1 MSLPEAGDDG
11 ATRRSVLKTALLAA
25 GSAGLAGCS
34 GGDGGGSGD
43 GSGDGGDGDGGG
55 TGFQPVGED
64 LTAWHAM
71 GGELGETLDQIAT
84 DFEDETGIAAN
95 MEFQES
101 YENVLTNLLAAFE
114 SGSVPDMAQVDSLFA
129 KQVLDTDQVQPV
141 EEIMPEDFDADAF
154 LKNVSDF
161 FVIDDQLASL
171 PFNNSNAIMY
181 YNRDAFEA
189 AGLDPDDPPTTLA
202 EVRAASEQ
210 LVDEGVTNF
219 GITWPNHVWFVE
231 HWYSFEGEL
240 MTDAENGHAGDPSEF
255 RTPDAIVDFYDWWKG
270 MADDGLYTN
279 PGIEAWG
286 EATSLFTE
294 QESAMLLTST
304 AFVTGAQ
311 SAAKDFEVDNAPYP
325 SISETRAGPVI
336 GGASFYVP
344 AGLSDERYD
353 DIGQLLQ
360 FIARP
365 ETQID
370 WHQGTGYYPN
380 NRNALEQL
388 RSEGFYEEN
397 PMFETAIEQLQA
409 ADTDNPATKRILLG
423 PARSVQTTIQ
433 NKSVDIINADD
444 IEAEIQVMKEQVE
457 EELSD

>member
-1 MSLPEAGDDG
+1 MSQQGDN
-11 ATRRSVLKTALLAA
+11 ASRRTVLKGGAALAA
-25 GSAGLAGCS
+25 GTVGLAGCS
-34 GGDGGGSGD
+34 GG
-43 GSGDGGDGDGGG
+43 GDGGDGGDDSGVS
-55 TGFQPVGED
+55 PVAED
-64 LTAWHAM
+64 LTGWHAM

-84 DFEDETGIAAN
+84 DFEDESGTGVN
-95 MEFQES
+95 MEFQDS

-114 SGSVPDMAQVDSLFA
+114 SGNVPDMAQIDSLFA
-129 KQVLDTDQVQPV
+129 KQVLDTGQVQPV
-141 EEIMPEDFDADAF
+141 EEIMPDDFDTDAF
-154 LKNVSDF
+154 LANVSDF
-161 FVIDDQLASL
+161 FVIDGSLASL

-181 YNRDAFEA
+181 YNRDKFEE
-189 AGLDPDDPPTTLA
+189 AGLDPDDPPTTIA
-202 EVRAASEQ
+202 DVRSASEQ
-210 LVDEGVTNF
+210 IVAETDVDF

-231 HWYSFEGEL
+231 HWYFFEGEL
-240 MTDAENGHAGDPSEF
+240 MTDAENGHAGSPSTL
-255 RTPDAIVDFYDWWKG
+255 RTPDAITELYEWWKR

-286 EATSLFTE
+286 EATSIFTE
-294 QESAMLLTST
+294 QKSAMLLTST

-311 SAAKDFEVDNAPYP
+311 NAAEEFTVDNAPYP
-325 SISETRAGPVI
+325 SISETRVGPVI

-344 AGLSDERYD
+344 SGLSDDRYD
-353 DIGQLLQ
+353 QIGQLLQ

-380 NRNALEQL
+380 NQNALEQL

-409 ADTDNPATKRILLG
+409 SDIDNPATKRILLG
-423 PARSVQTTIQ
+423 PARQVQTTVQ

-444 IEAEIQVMKEQVE
+444 IEAQIEDMKTQVE
-457 EELSD
+457 EALESY

>member
-1 MSLPEAGDDG
+1 MSLPETGDQR

-255 RTPDAIVDFYDWWKG
+255 RTPDAVVDFYDWWKG

-325 SISETRAGPVI
+325 SISETRVGPVI

-409 ADTDNPATKRILLG
+409 ADIDNPATKRILLG

>member
-1 MSLPEAGDDG
+1 MSLPEMGDDRT
-11 ATRRSVLKTALLAA
+11 TRRSVLKAAVLAA

-34 GGDGGGSGD
+34 GGDGNGD
-43 GSGDGGDGDGGG
+43 GSD
-55 TGFQPVGED
+55 FQPVGED

-71 GGELGETLDQIAT
+71 GGELGETLDQIAS
-84 DFEDETGIAAN
+84 DFESETDIAAN

-114 SGSVPDMAQVDSLFA
+114 SGNVPDMAQVDSLFA
-129 KQVLDTDQVQPV
+129 KQVLDTGQVQPV

-154 LKNVSDF
+154 LENVSDF

-181 YNRDAFEA
+181 YNRDAFEE
-189 AGLDPDDPPTTLA
+189 AGLDPNDPPTTLA
-202 EVRAASEQ
+202 DVREASEQ

-231 HWYSFEGEL
+231 HWYSLEGEL

-270 MADDGLYTN
+270 MAEDGLYTN

-311 SAAKDFEVDNAPYP
+311 AAAEDFEVDNAPYP
-325 SISETRAGPVI
+325 SISETRVGPVI

-353 DIGQLLQ
+353 EIGQLLQ
-360 FIARP
+360 FIAQP

-370 WHQGTGYYPN
+370 WHKGTGYYPN
-380 NRNALEQL
+380 NSNALEQL
-388 RSEGFYEEN
+388 RSEGFYEDN

-409 ADTDNPATKRILLG
+409 ADTSNPATKRVLLG

-444 IEAEIQVMKEQVE
+444 TEAEIQSLKEQVE
-457 EELSD
+457 EELGE

>member
-1 MSLPEAGDDG
+1 MSKQEGDN
-11 ATRRSVLKTALLAA
+11 ASRRTVLKGAVAALAA
-25 GSAGLAGCS
+25 GTVGLAGCS
-34 GGDGGGSGD
+34 GGGDGDDGGGDSGV
-43 GSGDGGDGDGGG
+43 S
-55 TGFQPVGED
+55 PVSED
-64 LTAWHAM
+64 LTGWHAM

-84 DFEDETGIAAN
+84 DFEDESGTAVN
-95 MEFQES
+95 MEFQDS

-114 SGSVPDMAQVDSLFA
+114 SGNVPDMAQVDSLFA
-129 KQVLDTDQVQPV
+129 KQVLDTGQIQPV
-141 EEIMPEDFDADAF
+141 EDIMPDDFDTDAF
-154 LKNVSDF
+154 LANVSDF
-161 FVIDDQLASL
+161 FVIDGSLASL

-181 YNRDAFEA
+181 YNRDKFEE
-189 AGLDPDDPPTTLA
+189 AGLDPDDPPTTIA
-202 EVRAASEQ
+202 DVRSASEQ
-210 LVDEGVTNF
+210 IVAETDVDF

-240 MTDAENGHAGDPSEF
+240 MTDAENGHAGSPSTL
-255 RTPDAIVDFYDWWKG
+255 RTPDAITELYEWWKG

-286 EATSLFTE
+286 EATSIFTE
-294 QESAMLLTST
+294 QKSAMLLTST

-311 SAAKDFEVDNAPYP
+311 NAAEDFTVDNAPYP
-325 SISETRAGPVI
+325 SISETRIGPVI

-344 AGLSDERYD
+344 SGLSDDRYSQ
-353 DIGQLLQ
+353 IGQLLQ

-380 NRNALEQL
+380 NENALEQL

-397 PMFETAIEQLQA
+397 QMFETAIEQLQA
-409 ADTDNPATKRILLG
+409 SDTDNPATKRILLG
-423 PARSVQTTIQ
+423 PARQVQTTVQ

-444 IEAEIQVMKEQVE
+444 TEAQIEDMKSQVE
-457 EELSD
+457 EALESY

>member
-1 MSLPEAGDDG
+1 MSKQEGDN
-11 ATRRSVLKTALLAA
+11 ASRRTVLKGAGAALAA
-25 GSAGLAGCS
+25 GTVGLAGCS
-34 GGDGGGSGD
+34 GGGDGDDGGGDSGV
-43 GSGDGGDGDGGG
+43 S
-55 TGFQPVGED
+55 PVSED
-64 LTAWHAM
+64 LTGWHAM

-84 DFEDETGIAAN
+84 DFEDESGTAVN
-95 MEFQES
+95 MEFQDS

-114 SGSVPDMAQVDSLFA
+114 SGNVPDMAQVDSLFA
-129 KQVLDTDQVQPV
+129 KQVLDTGQIQPV
-141 EEIMPEDFDADAF
+141 EDIMPDDFDTDAF
-154 LKNVSDF
+154 LANVSDF
-161 FVIDDQLASL
+161 FVIDGSLASL

-181 YNRDAFEA
+181 YNRDKFEE
-189 AGLDPDDPPTTLA
+189 AGLDPDDPPTTIA
-202 EVRAASEQ
+202 DVRSASEQ
-210 LVDEGVTNF
+210 IVAETDVDF

-240 MTDAENGHAGDPSEF
+240 MTDAENGHAGSPSTL
-255 RTPDAIVDFYDWWKG
+255 RTPDAITELYEWWKG

-286 EATSLFTE
+286 EATSIFTE
-294 QESAMLLTST
+294 QKSAMLLTST

-311 SAAKDFEVDNAPYP
+311 NAAEDFTVDNAPYP
-325 SISETRAGPVI
+325 SISETRIGPVI

-344 AGLSDERYD
+344 SGLSDDRYSQ
-353 DIGQLLQ
+353 IGQLLQ

-380 NRNALEQL
+380 NENALEQL

-397 PMFETAIEQLQA
+397 QMFETAIEQLQA
-409 ADTDNPATKRILLG
+409 SDTDNPATKRILLG
-423 PARSVQTTIQ
+423 PARQVQTTVQ

-444 IEAEIQVMKEQVE
+444 TEAQIEDMKSQVE
-457 EELSD
+457 EALESY